1 MKLII
6 ITALL
11 LLPLQTNASELT
23 QADCQKIGMA
33 GASAMNNMSKGV
45 PKDRLKAVL
54 PPLESIEDLTDL
66 KDQQMA
72 AELHQSLDEV
82 YAFDPI
88 NVTAFMVYKSESC
101 IHRIAGGKV
110 VPYAEAHAELKAC
123 SSGSDDDVIECSINA
138 AGATGD

>member
-1 MKLII
+1 MKQVI

-11 LLPLQTNASELT
+11 LLPLQTYASELT

-54 PPLESIEDLTDL
+54 PPLESIEDLPDL

-72 AELHQSLDEV
+72 VELHQSLDEA
-82 YAFDPI
+82 YAFEAI
-88 NVTAFMVYKSESC
+88 NVTAFMVFKSESC
-101 IHRIAGGKV
+101 IHKIDGKKV

-123 SSGSDDDVIECSINA
+123 GSGSDDDVIECSINV
-138 AGATGD
+138 AGAVED